1 MTAYYD
7 KRSISA
13 SHKFTNC
20 VVEGAL
26 VTAYPC
32 PVLGKDEFLAEI
44 RKRANSDADI
54 GRALKLPSSRIA
66 ELFKG
71 SRNLKYEEAKILA
84 DLYMPETT
92 GSTVSAERLAPIL
105 SACLRYAPKGGWS
118 EQDAEALARAVEYG
132 LGLIANAPASHA
144 SADALAVAGQAAL
157 TQLRGE
163 RLPT

>member
-1 MTAYYD
+1 MNHYYD
-7 KRSISA
+7 KRSSSA

-20 VVEGAL
+20 VVEAAL
-26 VTAYPC
+26 VTAYPY

-44 RKRANSDADI
+44 RKRARSDADI

-84 DLYMPETT
+84 DIYMPEMT
-92 GSTVSAERLAPIL
+92 GAGVSAETLAPIL
-105 SACLRYAPKGGWS
+105 KVCLRHSPPGGWT
-118 EQDAEALARAVEYG
+118 EQEVQRLARAVEYG
-132 LGLIANAPASHA
+132 LGLIANAPTNQHS
-144 SADALAVAGQAAL
+144 SDALAVAGQAAL
-157 TQLRGE
+157 VQLRGE